1 MLNLVLFGPPGAGK
15 GTQSAK
21 LVERYN
27 LTHLSTGD
35 IFRGHMKENTPLGI
49 LAKSYIDKGALV
61 PDQVTIDMLRD
72 ALDQNPDAKGFIFD
86 GFPRTVPQ
94 AQALDSLLAEK
105 QSEVSLMVALS
116 VPEEELTRRLLERGK
131 DSGRSDDTN
140 PEIIRNRIV
149 VYNEQTAVAANF
161 YQQQNKFVKVE
172 GVGEIESIFHTVCM
186 QIDTVLS
193 QQNN

>member
-1 MLNLVLFGPPGAGK
+1 
-15 GTQSAK
+15 
-21 LVERYN
+21 
-27 LTHLSTGD
+27 
-35 IFRGHMKENTPLGI
+35 
-49 LAKSYIDKGALV
+49 
-61 PDQVTIDMLRD
+61 
-72 ALDQNPDAKGFIFD
+72 
-86 GFPRTVPQ
+86 
-94 AQALDSLLAEK
+94 
-105 QSEVSLMVALS
+105 MVALS